1 MSFDLWI
8 SSKDFEG
15 WREVRPFRISVSS
28 SELGARHS
36 MDDVE
41 DGLCLSAGASVA
53 LVTSSLTLVSTFA
66 ATIFF
71 ASLFSWSYVVVSIV
85 GSIN

>member
-1 MSFDLWI
+1 
-8 SSKDFEG
+8 
-15 WREVRPFRISVSS
+15 
-28 SELGARHS
+28 

-85 GSIN
+85 GSINYPSCFAWLYLLLWSIAGHQLAESADSDRRK